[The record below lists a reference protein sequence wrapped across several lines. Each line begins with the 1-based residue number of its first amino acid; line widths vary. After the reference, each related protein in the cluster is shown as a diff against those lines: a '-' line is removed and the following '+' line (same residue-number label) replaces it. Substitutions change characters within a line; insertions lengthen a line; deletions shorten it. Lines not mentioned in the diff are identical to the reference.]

1 MDYAV
6 NRFYSA
12 AQGRFTQVDP
22 IGMRAVSLSDPQSL
36 NLYSYVQND
45 PVNFVDPTGRDII
58 PVTSCVTQKVNGE
71 IIGID
76 CEIVY
81 YITGGGPVA
90 LPFSGIGDGS
100 GGIGGGGGGTQSN
113 EIKKDCEVT
122 TTFDQLSPAQ
132 QALFSGGANE
142 YNALSSRQKAAFL
155 TITARLSAANVS
167 FTGLKI
173 TDVRNDKI
181 NFAYDF
187 VAVKAFD
194 ASIKASG
201 NFEPSKPLTSQHPGY
216 SDYGHRQKGV
226 RNSVQAAFGQRG
238 VQVDIDP
245 ANPNSGLAG
254 LIMHGFDFAFR
265 ETDIFKVA
273 RSLEKQGLNTKIT
286 CK

>member
-1 MDYAV
+1 
-6 NRFYSA
+6 
-12 AQGRFTQVDP
+12 
-22 IGMRAVSLSDPQSL
+22 
-36 NLYSYVQND
+36 
-45 PVNFVDPTGRDII
+45 
-58 PVTSCVTQKVNGE
+58 
-71 IIGID
+71 
-76 CEIVY
+76 
-81 YITGGGPVA
+81 
-90 LPFSGIGDGS
+90 
-100 GGIGGGGGGTQSN
+100 
-113 EIKKDCEVT
+113 
-122 TTFDQLSPAQ
+122 
-132 QALFSGGANE
+132 LFSGGANK

-173 TDVRNDKI
+173 TDVGNDKI
-181 NFAYDF
+181 NFANGPD
-187 VAVKAFD
+187 APNAIDAFD